1 MKCTRE
7 NEFDQ
12 AQTSQ
17 FQGKSHSYL
26 KTRTSDGDR
35 VKIIIRKRYQAL
47 FDYFSHMTTF
57 PYPEINKL

>member
-17 FQGKSHSYL
+17 FQGKSHSNRT
-26 KTRTSDGDR
+26 TRTSGGDR
-35 VKIIIRKRYQAL
+35 VKIIIRKRCHAL
-47 FDYFSHMTTF
+47 FDYFSQ
-57 PYPEINKL
+57 IV

>member
-17 FQGKSHSYL
+17 FQGKSHSNR
-26 KTRTSDGDR
+26 KTRTSGGDR

-47 FDYFSHMTTF
+47 FDYFSQ
-57 PYPEINKL
+57 IV